1 MAKKSKKPSP
11 KPAKKTPAKAAKPA
25 PKPAAKPAPGHFTLQ
40 VSSLGDQGDA
50 DAFAQK
56 LRAAGYKPQII
67 RSEVPGKGIFYRVR
81 VGDYATR
88 QAADQARAEYEKKQ
102 HANVI
107 VAPW

>member
-1 MAKKSKKPSP
+1 MGFLRPSLLP
-11 KPAKKTPAKAAKPA
+11 
-25 PKPAAKPAPGHFTLQ
+25 PAALWPAQHNRGMDRKPLK
-40 VSSLGDQGDA
+40 SS
-50 DAFAQK
+50 K